1 MYYGDVHAKFFVE
14 YFDNYK
20 YFFLVEGAYA
30 TTRKISID
38 RILMYTFFHTSWV
51 CTLAYIIFVCHNYS
65 CTRIIHAMVYTTNML
80 TPGVHMWGPFTRGV

>member
-30 TTRKISID
+30 TTFPY
-38 RILMYTFFHTSWV
+38 M
-51 CTLAYIIFVCHNYS
+51 AYIIFVRHNYS